1 MNKIDYDIYQ
11 IKKGEQFHGIRFE
24 GTRFLKHAQIP
35 IHPDHYDKVYSS
47 SISSDHPVT
56 GNKGATSEVLESIYE
71 KFNLYHPADYRGHSL
86 SVSDVVVLH
95 ENGHTS
101 AHICDSFGFVE
112 VPEFISPIV
121 PSPILTP
128 PSIIGEENYLKN
140 AEEYLEENYNN
151 ITGMISTQ
159 NKLTPGDDTLPHPE
173 LYEQTAQA
181 ANEKPLADR
190 DTPAEKGSIL
200 AKLRA
205 AKEEIPAPKPK
216 DVTETVKDHAL
227 EIQL

>member
-1 MNKIDYDIYQ
+1 MYKIDYDIYQ

-47 SISSDHPVT
+47 SMKSHEPVI

-95 ENGHTS
+95 ENRHTS

-112 VPEFISPIV
+112 VPEFISPVV

-128 PSIIGEENYLKN
+128 PSIIGEQNYLKN

-173 LYEQTAQA
+173 YYEQTSLA
-181 ANEKPLADR
+181 ANEKPLLDR
-190 DTPAEKGSIL
+190 ESPAEKRLYPRKTQSCQGRNPCSQ
-200 AKLRA
+200 A
-205 AKEEIPAPKPK
+205 
-216 DVTETVKDHAL
+216 
-227 EIQL
+227 

>member
-1 MNKIDYDIYQ
+1 MSKIEYDIYQ
-11 IKKGEQFHGIRFE
+11 IKQDEQFHGIRFE

-35 IHPDHYDKVYSS
+35 IHPDHYDKIYS
-47 SISSDHPVT
+47 DKMNTDKPVT
-56 GNKGATSEVLESIYE
+56 GNKTATSDVLESIYE

-101 AHICDSFGFVE
+101 AHLCDSFGFVE
-112 VPEFISPIV
+112 VPEFLSPVV

-128 PSIIGEENYLKN
+128 PSVVGEQNYLKN

-159 NKLTPGDDTLPHPE
+159 NKLTPSDDTLPHPE
-173 LYEQTAQA
+173 YHEQ
-181 ANEKPLADR
+181 ANETANDNRQQKSEAS
-190 DTPAEKGSIL
+190 TEKTSVL
-200 AKLRA
+200 AKLKA
-205 AKEEIPAPKPK
+205 AKEEVPVPKPK
-216 DVTETVKDHAL
+216 DMTDPIKDNSQELAL
-227 EIQL
+227 

>member
-1 MNKIDYDIYQ
+1 MSKIEYDIYQ
-11 IKKGEQFHGIRFE
+11 IKQGEQFHGIRFE

-35 IHPDHYDKVYSS
+35 IHPDHYDKIYS
-47 SISSDHPVT
+47 DKMNTDKPVT
-56 GNKGATSEVLESIYE
+56 GNKAATSDVLESIYE

-101 AHICDSFGFVE
+101 AHLCDSFGFVE
-112 VPEFISPIV
+112 VPEFLSPVV

-128 PSIIGEENYLKN
+128 PSVVGEQNYLKN

-173 LYEQTAQA
+173 YHEQ
-181 ANEKPLADR
+181 ANETANDNRQQKSEAS
-190 DTPAEKGSIL
+190 TEKTSVL
-200 AKLRA
+200 AKLKA
-205 AKEEIPAPKPK
+205 AKEEVPVPKPK
-216 DVTETVKDHAL
+216 DMTDPIKDNSQELAL
-227 EIQL
+227 